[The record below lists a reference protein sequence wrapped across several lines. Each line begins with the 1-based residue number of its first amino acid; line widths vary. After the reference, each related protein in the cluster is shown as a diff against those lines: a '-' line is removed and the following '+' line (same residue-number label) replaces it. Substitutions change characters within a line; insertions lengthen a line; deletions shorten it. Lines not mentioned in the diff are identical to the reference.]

1 MIILPTIGQL
11 LKSRAEL
18 SPDLEAIVWEQER
31 ITFRQ
36 YNQKVNQL
44 AHYLLAHHIKPGD
57 RVALISK
64 NTYAFP
70 IIYLAA
76 MKIGAIIVPIN
87 TRLKLNETSWIVEDS
102 KPTALFYDVEY
113 SELVNMISDDFGLRL
128 SVLVENHGMIN
139 PRFTQ
144 ILESGSV
151 DEPNVMIQDQD
162 LATMIYT
169 SGTTGNPKGV
179 LSTHANVYAAA
190 LTNINTLDLRYADRF
205 LFVTPLFH
213 VSGMMF
219 IINSLVRGMTLV
231 LAPFSPTHLWELV
244 EQERITGMM
253 SVPSMLGF
261 MLQTCKTT
269 EYMLL
274 SLRGIVCGGSSV
286 PEEMV
291 REFKEYGFSIV
302 QVYGATEFTGA
313 AAYFLADM
321 DLSKSKS
328 VGKVLYLNEV
338 KIVDP
343 LTDEKL
349 PHGEFGEVVIRG
361 DQVFTGYWNNPEETE
376 EVLQNGWYHT
386 KDVGYLDSEGYLYIV
401 DRLRDMI
408 ICSGE
413 KIFPAQVE
421 SVIAE
426 IEGVQEVAVVG
437 IKDPIWG
444 ELPRAYVVKNPDTEL
459 SEQFILSYVRNK
471 LADFKLQDVVFI
483 DELPKNSMGK
493 ILKYVLRGQGNT

>member
-1 MIILPTIGQL
+1 MATIGQL

-31 ITFRQ
+31 ITYHQ
-36 YNQKVNQL
+36 YNQKVNRL
-44 AHYLLAHHIKPGD
+44 ANYLLAHQIKYGD

-70 IIYLAA
+70 LVYLAA
-76 MKIGAIIVPIN
+76 MKVGAIIVPVN
-87 TRLKLNETSWIVEDS
+87 TRLKLDETRWIINDC
-102 KPTALFYDVEY
+102 KPKALFYDVEF
-113 SELVNMISDDFGLRL
+113 SELLNRIPDGVDLRL
-128 SVLVENHGMIN
+128 SVLIENNGKIN
-139 PRFTQ
+139 DRFIQ
-144 ILESGSV
+144 ILESGSA
-151 DEPNVMIQDQD
+151 DEPNVMVKNQD

-169 SGTTGNPKGV
+169 SGTTGNPRGV

-219 IINSLVRGMTLV
+219 IINSLVRGMTLI
-231 LAPFSPTHLWELV
+231 LGTFSPVHLWELV
-244 EQERITGMM
+244 EKERITGMM

-269 EYMLL
+269 EYTLS
-274 SLRGIVCGGSSV
+274 SLRGIICGGSTV
-286 PEEMV
+286 PAEII
-291 REFKEYGFSIV
+291 REFNEFGFSII

-338 KIVDP
+338 RIVDP
-343 LTDEKL
+343 LTGETL
-349 PHGEFGEVVIRG
+349 PPGEIGEVVIRG

-376 EVLQNGWYHT
+376 KVLKNGWYYT
-386 KDVGYLDSEGYLYIV
+386 KDVGYLDSEGYLYII

-444 ELPRAYVVKNPDTEL
+444 ELPKAYVVKSSDAEL
-459 SEQFILSYVRNK
+459 SKEFVLKYTRSKI
-471 LADFKLQDVVFI
+471 ADFNIQDVEFI
-483 DELPKNSMGK
+483 EELPKNSMGK
-493 ILKYVLRGQGNT
+493 VLKYVLREYGNSKE

>member
-1 MIILPTIGQL
+1 MPTLGQL

-18 SPDLEAIVWEQER
+18 SPDLEAVVWEQER
-31 ITFRQ
+31 ITYRQ
-36 YNQKVNQL
+36 YNKKVNQL
-44 AHYLLAHHIKPGD
+44 AHYLLAHQIKPGD

-70 IIYLAA
+70 LIYLATV
-76 MKIGAIIVPIN
+76 KIGAIIVPIN
-87 TRLKLNETSWIVEDS
+87 TRLKLNETSWILEDS
-102 KPTALFYDVEY
+102 KPKALFYDVEF
-113 SELVNMISDDFGLRL
+113 SELLNMVPNDLGLRL
-128 SVLVENHGMIN
+128 SVLVENNGTIN
-139 PRFTQ
+139 PRFMQ
-144 ILESGSV
+144 MLESEPTE
-151 DEPNVMIQDQD
+151 EPNVMVEVND

-231 LAPFSPTHLWELV
+231 LAPFSPMNLWELV
-244 EQERITGMM
+244 ERERITGMM

-269 EYMLL
+269 EYMLF
-274 SLRGIVCGGSSV
+274 SLRGIVCGGSNV
-286 PEEMV
+286 PEEMI
-291 REFKEYGFSIV
+291 REFKEYGFSII

-321 DLSKSKS
+321 DLSRSNS

-338 KIVDP
+338 KIIDP
-343 LTDEKL
+343 LTGEKL
-349 PHGEFGEVVIRG
+349 PQGEIGEVVIRG
-361 DQVFTGYWNNPEETE
+361 DQVFTGYWNNPEETAK
-376 EVLQNGWYHT
+376 VLQNGWYHT
-386 KDVGYLDSEGYLYIV
+386 KDVGYLDDEGYLYVI

-421 SVIAE
+421 SVVAE

-444 ELPRAYVVKNPDTEL
+444 ELPRAYVVKSPDSDL
-459 SEQFILSYVRNK
+459 SEQFILSYARTK
-471 LADFKLQDVVFI
+471 LADFKLRDVVFI

-493 ILKYVLRGQGNT
+493 VLKYVLREQGIN